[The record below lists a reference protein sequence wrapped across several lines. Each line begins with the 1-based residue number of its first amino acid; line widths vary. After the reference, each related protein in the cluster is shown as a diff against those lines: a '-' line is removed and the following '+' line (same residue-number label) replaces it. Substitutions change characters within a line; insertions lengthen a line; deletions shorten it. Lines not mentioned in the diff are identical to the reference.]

1 MKIAITGCSGFV
13 GTWLTKYLIDRNH
26 RVTGIDAVPAGRND
40 KGDAFHFI
48 QADTT
53 QPGDWQQ
60 AFEDVDAVV
69 NLAGKNIFHLWSDK
83 YKELIY
89 NTRILTTRNVVA
101 ALPRNRNIALVST
114 SAAGFYGDRGEEV
127 LDESKPPGDDF
138 LARVCVDWEQE
149 ALAVKHKGVR
159 VIVSRFGVVLGKNGG
174 ALAKMLP
181 AYRMFVGGPL
191 GNGLHWFP
199 WIHMADLL
207 AAIEFVIMHREIEG
221 PMNFCSPNPVRNGEF
236 SKALASALGRPAFMR
251 TPAFLLKLLA
261 GELGGVLLSS
271 QRAVSTGLLS
281 HGFRFQYPD
290 VSDAIRASL

>member
-13 GTWLTKYLIDRNH
+13 GTRLTKYLIDRNH
-26 RVTGIDAVPAGRND
+26 RLTGIDAVSAGGND
-40 KGDAFHFI
+40 KADAFQFI

-60 AFEDVDAVV
+60 AFQDVDAVV

-101 ALPRNRNIALVST
+101 ALPDNRNIVLVST

-127 LDESKPPGDDF
+127 LDESKSPGDDF

-149 ALAVKHKGVR
+149 ALAAKHKGVR

-207 AAIEFVIMHREIEG
+207 AAIEFVIMHPEIEG
-221 PMNFCSPNPVRNGEF
+221 SMNFCSPNPVRNGEF
-236 SKALASALGRPAFMR
+236 SRALARELGKPAFMR

-281 HGFRFQYPD
+281 HGFQFKYPD
-290 VSDAIRASL
+290 VSGAIKSSL